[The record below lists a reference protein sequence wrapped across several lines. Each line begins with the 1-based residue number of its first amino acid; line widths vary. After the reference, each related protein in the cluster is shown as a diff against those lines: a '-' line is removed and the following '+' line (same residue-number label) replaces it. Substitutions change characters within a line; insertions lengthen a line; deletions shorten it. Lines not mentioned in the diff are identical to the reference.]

1 MDDAV
6 VNGSLSTTV
15 DGCCLLGVVVV
26 RRRRRC
32 CRRCCCVGSY
42 DDVAYRCRSPSVVCR
57 LTSLQLAVVAS
68 KVAFAM
74 LYVALRC
81 CLTCMWW
88 LKGMAQQDTAFE
100 VRRERETRG
109 CGGSWFGTEVRG
121 RKNRTVPVADCGGVY
136 TWR

>member
-1 MDDAV
+1 VDDAV

-68 KVAFAM
+68 KVALRRVAFAM

-81 CLTCMWW
+81 
-88 LKGMAQQDTAFE
+88 D
-100 VRRERETRG
+100 V
-109 CGGSWFGTEVRG
+109 V
-121 RKNRTVPVADCGGVY
+121 
-136 TWR
+136 